1 MSALDNPARR
11 RAVERLRGFM
21 APEDLVVPDRMAKI
35 RARFLELAR
44 DDEFD
49 SRVKKLK
56 TGTFGAVDDKE
67 ASILIIV
74 GESHAGKSSLI
85 ERGLDR
91 DRSLDPYAEDGK
103 PKMPLAK
110 MSVFAPASLRNLA
123 VDGLNLMLGYPVKQD
138 MKRTVAMPKFRD
150 KLEER
155 EVMILWLDEAQNL
168 LKTDNPLE
176 LDILA
181 NGIVSLVQNARWP
194 IRIILSGLPELEG
207 LMAFE
212 QIKNRAELWPLGKVA
227 PGPAMKSWVE
237 EIIEG
242 HAEMLV
248 SDDIKE
254 YDERKKCMVVA
265 DDFVARLAYAA
276 GENFGSVMRLI
287 RNAVHVGLTE
297 QEKQPKEGE
306 PSSVINVGKAQFA
319 AAYRTIVGV
328 ANAQNIFLA
337 PNWKDLPG
345 ALARLPDADSGSTV
359 EGGSLTPTAAKKPR
373 PLRAGERRK

>member
-11 RAVERLRGFM
+11 RAVERLRSFM
-21 APEDLVVPDRMAKI
+21 APEDLFVPDRMARI
-35 RARFLELAR
+35 RERYLELAR

-85 ERGLDR
+85 ERGLGR
-91 DRSLDPYAEDGK
+91 DRSLDSYQEDGK

-110 MSVFAPASLRNLA
+110 MSVFAPASLRNFA

-194 IRIILSGLPELEG
+194 IRIILSGLPELER

-227 PGPAMKSWVE
+227 PGPTMKSWVE

-242 HAEMLV
+242 HAEMTV
-248 SDDIKE
+248 SHDIKE
-254 YDERKKCMVVA
+254 FDEMKNTMVVA

-287 RNAVHVGLTE
+287 RTAVHSGLTE
-297 QEKQPKEGE
+297 LEKQGE
-306 PSSVINVGKAQFA
+306 LSSVVSVGKGDFA

-328 ANAQNIFLA
+328 PNAQNIFLA
-337 PNWKDLPG
+337 PNWRDLPG
-345 ALARLPDADSGSTV
+345 ALARLPDADGGPTVEAGST
-359 EGGSLTPTAAKKPR
+359 TPTAAKKPK